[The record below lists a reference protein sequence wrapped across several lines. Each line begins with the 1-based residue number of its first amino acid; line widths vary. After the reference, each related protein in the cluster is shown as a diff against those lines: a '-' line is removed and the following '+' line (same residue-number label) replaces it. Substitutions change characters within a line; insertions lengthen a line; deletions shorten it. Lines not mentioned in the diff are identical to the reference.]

1 MCENRIQ
8 CIWKNSSNIG
18 DGGNYLKDKSKSE
31 LVSWIQSL
39 AIAFIIV
46 IGVRQFLFTPVIVS
60 GQSMEPTFENDNKIV
75 ISKIHKINRFDM
87 IVFHAPNSEE
97 DFIKRVIGLPGDVVV
112 MKDDKL
118 YINGE
123 EYEEDYIQ
131 ANKDKVFEG
140 QKLTQD
146 FEVEV
151 PEGYLYVLGDNR
163 RHSMDSRELGVIDEK
178 SVVGAVAFKFYP
190 FRDIGIPK

>member
-1 MCENRIQ
+1 MKE
-8 CIWKNSSNIG
+8 
-18 DGGNYLKDKSKSE
+18 KSKRE
-31 LVSWIQSL
+31 LMSWIQSL
-39 AIAFIIV
+39 AIAFIIAIV
-46 IGVRQFLFTPVIVS
+46 IRQFLFTPVIVS
-60 GQSMEPTFENDNKIV
+60 GQSMEPTFENANKIV

-118 YINGE
+118 TINGV

-131 ANKDKVFEG
+131 ANKEKMFEG
-140 QKLTQD
+140 QKLTED

-151 PEGYLYVLGDNR
+151 PQGHLYVLGDNR
-163 RHSMDSRELGVIDEK
+163 RHSTDSRELGVINEK
-178 SVVGAVAFKFYP
+178 SVVGAVTFKFYP
-190 FRDIGIPK
+190 LRDIGFPK

>member
-1 MCENRIQ
+1 MENSIHGV
-8 CIWKNSSNIG
+8 N
-18 DGGNYLKDKSKSE
+18 GGNHLKERSKRE
-31 LVSWIQSL
+31 LISWIQSL
-39 AIAFIIV
+39 AIAFVVAIV
-46 IGVRQFLFTPVIVS
+46 IRQFLFTPVIVS
-60 GQSMEPTFENDNKIV
+60 GQSMEPTFENENKIV

-87 IVFHAPNSEE
+87 IVFHAPNSDE

-131 ANKDKVFEG
+131 VNKDKVFEG

-146 FEVEV
+146 FKVEV
-151 PEGYLYVLGDNR
+151 PEGHLYVLGDNR
-163 RHSMDSRELGVIDEK
+163 RHSTDSRELGVIDEK